1 MVITPHVLVGAMVG
15 RRRSLGGAA
24 ALGLVSHYLLD
35 AIPHRDYTM
44 HGVAGAGR
52 LVLDATLGGLALL
65 AVEADRAQ
73 VAAALAALVPD
84 VLAVGS
90 RHGLPT
96 PLHDR
101 LHEALHHT
109 RRPGRF
115 AGWAPQ
121 VAVSAVLL
129 VALRRA
135 G

>member
-44 HGVAGAGR
+44 DGVAGAGR
-52 LVLDATLGGLALL
+52 LVLDATGGGLALL

-73 VAAALAALVPD
+73 VVAALAALLPD
-84 VLAVGS
+84 VLAVAS

-109 RRPGRF
+109 RCPGRF

>member
-1 MVITPHVLVGAMVG
+1 MVITPHVLVGATIG

-44 HGVAGAGR
+44 DGIAGAGR
-52 LVLDATLGGLALL
+52 LVLDATVGGLALR
-65 AVEADRAQ
+65 AVRADRAQ
-73 VAAALAALVPD
+73 LVAALAALAPD
-84 VLAVGS
+84 ILAVAS
-90 RHGLPT
+90 RHGVPT

-109 RRPGRF
+109 RDPGLW
-115 AGWAPQ
+115 AGWVPQ
-121 VAVSAVLL
+121 LAGSAALL